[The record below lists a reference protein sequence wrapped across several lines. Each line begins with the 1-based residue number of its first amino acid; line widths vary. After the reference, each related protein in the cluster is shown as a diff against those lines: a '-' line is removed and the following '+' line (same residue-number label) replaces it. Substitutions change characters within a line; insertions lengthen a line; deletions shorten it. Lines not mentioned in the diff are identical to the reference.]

1 MEPVVKISASLFS
14 QPKTPPKVFQ
24 DEGDVVEVED
34 EHDDVVGD
42 EDYHILYDQLSQQLK
57 TQLGKLGNHQ
67 YGLQNAA
74 PSKTKES

>member
-1 MEPVVKISASLFS
+1 M
-14 QPKTPPKVFQ
+14 
-24 DEGDVVEVED
+24 EVED